1 MNCSI
6 QGCPGQYESRRIVH
20 TVGHGNELM
29 VVENVPADVCDVCA
43 DTLLAPDTVRH
54 LEKLIRDRSTPEK
67 FAPVYDYV

>member
-6 QGCPGQYESRRIVH
+6 QGCPGRYEDRRIVH
-20 TVGHGNELM
+20 TIRHGNDLM

-43 DTLLAPDTVRH
+43 DVLLAPDTIRH
-54 LEKLIRDRSTPEK
+54 LEKLVRDRVEPEK